1 MKPNDLH
8 PDLQAL
14 FDEAAS
20 LSDPNLKGMGEANR
34 ALADNPEFVAK
45 VMGGMYINKILHQLD
60 VLDISKSQ
68 LAKEWG
74 KDRQYISSILNAE
87 KPKNFTLKTMVELSM
102 KVGLRMKL
110 EFEPLDSASENGK
123 MLYLN
128 NEDYPETRVAET
140 PADYNVNRNVSS
152 NSESK

>member
-34 ALADNPEFVAK
+34 ALADNPEFV
-45 VMGGMYINKILHQLD
+45 
-60 VLDISKSQ
+60 
-68 LAKEWG
+68 
-74 KDRQYISSILNAE
+74 
-87 KPKNFTLKTMVELSM
+87 
-102 KVGLRMKL
+102 
-110 EFEPLDSASENGK
+110 DSASENGK